1 MLPKKTS
8 LFIIKQTYRGDLYVR
23 MPVFR
28 RAKRWFTVVVGLV
41 LSSILLTACGENSPS
56 ILKTAGPVAATESGL
71 FWMILAIS
79 LVIFILVEGA
89 LVYSVIRFRERPDS
103 PTPYQ
108 NHGNMTL
115 ELIWT
120 VIPTIVLFIVLF
132 FTIRGL
138 LQVAPE
144 AEPAA
149 TAAQPKISVNA
160 VGHQWYWSFYYQK
173 YNVTTSDTLE
183 VPVGTTVHVDLFS
196 NNVIHSF
203 WVPALTGKTDVIPGH
218 ANDKWFVA
226 DKVGEYMGECAEFCG
241 QQHANMRF
249 SVKVVSN
256 DDFQTWISTQQ
267 QAAAAPTS
275 TLAEQGETLFK
286 NQCSTCHGIVGVDAK
301 QYYNEVQECTD
312 LPGGHPNGSPQCLVG
327 PNLTHFGS
335 RSLIAGGVLTNDI
348 SAGKCDPNN
357 ANLLQTCNLAKWLN
371 DPQAIKP
378 GNDMVIGQLTK
389 TQISTLVAYLEGLK

>member
-1 MLPKKTS
+1 M
-8 LFIIKQTYRGDLYVR
+8 R

-28 RAKRWFTVVVGLV
+28 GTKRGLILVVGLF
-41 LSSILLTACGENSPS
+41 LSSILLAACGEDSPS
-56 ILKTAGPVAATESGL
+56 ILNPTGPVAATESGL
-71 FWMILAIS
+71 FWMILWIS
-79 LVIFILVEGA
+79 LIIFVLVEGA
-89 LVYSVIRFRERPDS
+89 LVYSIFRFRERPGQ
-103 PTPYQ
+103 PNPYQ

-149 TAAQPKISVNA
+149 TASQPKISVTA
-160 VGHQWYWSFYYQK
+160 VGHQWYWSFYYES
-173 YNVTTSDTLE
+173 YHVTTADTLE

-203 WVPALTGKTDVIPGH
+203 WVPSLTGKTDVIPGH
-218 ANDKWFVA
+218 ANAKWFVA
-226 DKVGEYMGECAEFCG
+226 DKLGEYMGECAEFCG

-256 DDFQTWISTQQ
+256 DTFQTWISGQQ
-267 QAAAAPTS
+267 QAAAAPS
-275 TLAEQGETLFK
+275 DTLAQQGETLFK
-286 NQCSTCHGIVGVDAK
+286 NQCSSCHGIVGVDAK
-301 QYYNEVQECTD
+301 QYYNEAQECTD
-312 LPGGHPNGSPQCLVG
+312 QPGGHANGTPQCLIG

-335 RSLIAGGVLTNDI
+335 RSLIAGGVLSNNNTGSN
-348 SAGKCDPNN
+348 CDPNS

-371 DPQAIKP
+371 DPQGIKP
-378 GNDMVIGQLTK
+378 GNDMVIGQLTQA
-389 TQISTLVAYLEGLK
+389 QIKTLVAYLEGLK